1 MTKTLDQ
8 TYSQERLKL
17 VLDSTRLGMWDW
29 NPQTNEVLFDH
40 NWAAMLGVTVDDLTM
55 TLDDWSSRVHPD
67 DMEKCFQDIQAHLTG
82 ETDFYENLHRMKH
95 ADGRWVYILDRGR
108 VVEHDENGNPLRFTG
123 THADVTPLKNAEF
136 QASLAVKSKERFFS
150 AMSHELRAPLHA
162 MLGIVEQVQKQL
174 TEPNLKHKL
183 HTVQDSGRH
192 LMLLIKDILDSAQL
206 QQNAITLR
214 PETINLNELI
224 KSIQN
229 LFEFRATEKDI
240 HLETDICL
248 AENAQFIETDQSRLS
263 QILINLVSNAIKFT
277 DAGQVSVR
285 VIENKG
291 DIVISVEDTGRG
303 IENTDAIFQP
313 FFTKDFQDRL
323 DDAHSTGLGLTIT
336 KELIEIMGLELNV
349 ESTLG
354 EGSTFNLSIPARFR
368 RDAGEIHENSHTEGI
383 DVQHWPNA
391 SVLVVDDTPV
401 NTELVSMML
410 EETPLKVETTTS
422 AKDALAKLDQH
433 NFDVVISD
441 LHMPECGGLE
451 LSKKIRS
458 NTQHQQ
464 PVIIIASADA
474 YNDIWTYC
482 EKNGVND
489 YIEKP
494 FDENQLL
501 NMIHKYLHN

>member
-1 MTKTLDQ
+1 MPNTLDQ

-29 NPQTNEVLFDH
+29 NPQTNEVLFDQ
-40 NWAAMLGVTVDDLTM
+40 NWATMLGVTVDDLTM

-82 ETDFYENLHRMKH
+82 ETDFYENLHRMRH
-95 ADGRWVYILDRGR
+95 ADGHWVYILDRGR
-108 VVEHDENGNPLRFTG
+108 VVEHDENGNPVRFTG

-214 PETINLNELI
+214 PETFNLGEVI

-240 HLETDICL
+240 QLTTEISPTETAL
-248 AENAQFIETDQSRLS
+248 FIETDQSRLS
-263 QILINLVSNAIKFT
+263 QILINLVSNAIKYT
-277 DAGQVSVR
+277 DAGQVCVR
-285 VIENKG
+285 VTEDDSNL
-291 DIVISVEDTGRG
+291 IVSVKDTGRG
-303 IENTDAIFQP
+303 IENIDAIFQP

-336 KELIEIMGLELNV
+336 KELIEIMGLKLNV
-349 ESTLG
+349 KSTLG
-354 EGSTFNLSIPARFR
+354 EGSVFSLYIPARFR
-368 RDAGEIHENSHTEGI
+368 RDAEKTHKNAHAEEIDI
-383 DVQHWPNA
+383 QHWPNA

-410 EETPLKVETTTS
+410 EETPLNVETAAN
-422 AKDALAKLDQH
+422 AKDALAKLDQQT
-433 NFDVVISD
+433 FDIVVSD
-441 LHMPECGGLE
+441 LHMPECGGLA
-451 LSKKIRS
+451 LSKQIRS
-458 NTQHQQ
+458 NAQYQQ

-474 YNDIWTYC
+474 YNDIWAYC
-482 EKNGVND
+482 EKAGVND
-489 YIEKP
+489 YLEKP

-501 NMIHKYLHN
+501 NMIHKHLHK